1 MSPPINIAAKTALIA
16 LARSRRTQRALA
28 HAFLHR
34 DQPMPSLRL
43 SLGFV
48 TSTAC
53 TGEELPA
60 ISDTLGHRMSI
71 AGSVDGIAY
80 VVEQLGEDHESVI
93 YKLFLRGP
101 RQGNL
106 VPCAKLPSQLVPC
119 TPTTTEAFM
128 LSTRIVQR
136 RALRLPTP
144 SLDGSASPANA
155 GRAAPP
161 EAVRSAVIAPPIR
174 KYALQLRIE
183 PVSGVGPS
191 GASTVTAFL
200 RPDARL
206 VDVCIPS
213 GEIATAIARVTYTGV
228 PNGLGLP
235 KDTVVL
241 LTD

>member
-1 MSPPINIAAKTALIA
+1 MSPPFTPAKTTLIA
-16 LARSRRTQRALA
+16 LARSRRMQRALA

-53 TGEELPA
+53 TGDELIDNTHA
-60 ISDTLGHRMSI
+60 LGHRMSI
-71 AGSVDGIAY
+71 AGSADGVAY
-80 VVEQLGEDHESVI
+80 VVEQLGDARESII

-106 VPCAKLPSQLVPC
+106 VPCVKLPSELAPC
-119 TPTTTEAFM
+119 TTTTTEAFM
-128 LSTRIVQR
+128 LSTRVVQR
-136 RALRLPTP
+136 RALRLPTQ
-144 SLDGSASPANA
+144 DGSP
-155 GRAAPP
+155 
-161 EAVRSAVIAPPIR
+161 IAPPIR
-174 KYALQLRIE
+174 KYALQLRVE

-206 VDVCIPS
+206 VDVWIPS
-213 GEIATAIARVTYTGV
+213 GESATAIARVTYTGV

-241 LTD
+241 LTE

>member
-1 MSPPINIAAKTALIA
+1 MSPPFTPAKTTLIA
-16 LARSRRTQRALA
+16 LARSRRMQRALA

-53 TGEELPA
+53 TGDELIDNA
-60 ISDTLGHRMSI
+60 HALGHRMSI
-71 AGSVDGIAY
+71 AGSVDGTAY
-80 VVEQLGEDHESVI
+80 VVEQLGDEREQVF

-106 VPCAKLPSQLVPC
+106 VPCAKLPSKLAPC

-136 RALRLPTP
+136 RALRLPT
-144 SLDGSASPANA
+144 SDGSP
-155 GRAAPP
+155 
-161 EAVRSAVIAPPIR
+161 IAPPIR
-174 KYALQLRIE
+174 KYALQLRVE
-183 PVSGVGPS
+183 PVSGTGPS

-206 VDVCIPS
+206 ADVWLVDDV
-213 GEIATAIARVTYTGV
+213 AVARVTYTGV

-241 LTD
+241 LTE

>member
-1 MSPPINIAAKTALIA
+1 MSPPFTPAKTTLIA
-16 LARSRRTQRALA
+16 LARSRRMQRALA

-53 TGEELPA
+53 TGEELT
-60 ISDTLGHRMSI
+60 SDALGHRMSV
-71 AGSVDGIAY
+71 AGSADGIAY
-80 VVEQLGEDHESVI
+80 VVEQLGAEREAII

-106 VPCAKLPSQLVPC
+106 VPCMKLPSELAPC
-119 TPTTTEAFM
+119 TPATTEAFM
-128 LSTRIVQR
+128 LSTRVVQR

-144 SLDGSASPANA
+144 SHDGSIVS
-155 GRAAPP
+155 
-161 EAVRSAVIAPPIR
+161 PPIR
-174 KYALQLRIE
+174 KYALQLRVE
-183 PVSGVGPS
+183 PVSGTGPS

-206 VDVCIPS
+206 VDVWMPA
-213 GEIATAIARVTYTGV
+213 GEPAIAIARVTYTGV

-241 LTD
+241 LTE